1 MCIVEGAGLP
11 QDFIDGYS
19 CISMVLHQEHH
30 DTVNLMKQGKNPSPE
45 KH

>member
-1 MCIVEGAGLP
+1 
-11 QDFIDGYS
+11 
-19 CISMVLHQEHH
+19 MVLHQEHH